1 MLVNV
6 GKCWWGYHYDQSSLK
21 RYLCWWCSK
30 PPKWD
35 MYHPLEFVKVVCQSA
50 RTGHGHFWCQFMS
63 IELIFMVNWH
73 QFANVKM
80 ETAEVNSLPRFA
92 KIYPACLVQH
102 HDNGHYVCLV
112 SSLACDS
119 PKHSATVLYSSVT
132 LPESPAQEASE
143 THSQCTIC
151 TNMVCTRSVKHRPS
165 LWPRTHRTACTKVS
179 VCWDTSQFFTC
190 EVDADLVQGRK
201 NHD

>member
-1 MLVNV
+1 M
-6 GKCWWGYHYDQSSLK
+6 
-21 RYLCWWCSK
+21 
-30 PPKWD
+30 
-35 MYHPLEFVKVVCQSA
+35 
-50 RTGHGHFWCQFMS
+50 
-63 IELIFMVNWH
+63 
-73 QFANVKM
+73 
-80 ETAEVNSLPRFA
+80 PRFA

-179 VCWDTSQFFTC
+179 CVETLHNSSHVKLTPTWFKAERTTISGNKGTTWSEAMSGWCEFNGSMDSSVPRPKLSKEEQHVPRWTNKDQQQTSTEASPVLQANNRGFLKWTKSMG
-190 EVDADLVQGRK
+190 V
-201 NHD
+201 H